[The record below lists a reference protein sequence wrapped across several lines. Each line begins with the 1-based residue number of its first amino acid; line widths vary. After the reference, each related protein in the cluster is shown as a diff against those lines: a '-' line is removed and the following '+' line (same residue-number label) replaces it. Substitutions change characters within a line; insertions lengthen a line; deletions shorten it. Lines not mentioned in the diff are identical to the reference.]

1 MKDLIETLQKFLPWV
16 AGLSIAPKIVISII
30 IVLLAILFLILIWQP
45 SSTQVEPGEIK
56 VSESDN
62 LKLHQL
68 SGQISYLVVWRFSS
82 NHDGKITDRKFIPS
96 LWIKN
101 EGKEDIIIKKIR
113 IILKKNDRLISEIYP
128 ENRIP
133 LDAVNNPCEFHEYG
147 RLSAGGPFSGFD
159 LPIHKKWISQYCFN
173 LPVSSYDELKDNID
187 IFVEAKIK
195 GSEWHKVVNGKFIFG
210 SYPFHL
216 QPMKGGSQAIFIY
229 NRPSNKGDT
238 LYCID
243 ELGDL
248 KILLKK

>member
-1 MKDLIETLQKFLPWV
+1 MSDKIETIQKALSWV
-16 AGLSIAPKIVISII
+16 AGLSILPKIIVSGI
-30 IVLLAILFLILIWQP
+30 IVLFAIFLLIIIWQKP
-45 SSTQVEPGEIK
+45 AKQVDSGEKKIYE
-56 VSESDN
+56 SEN
-62 LKLHQL
+62 LKAYRL
-68 SGQISYLVVWRFSS
+68 SGQISYLVVWRLSS
-82 NHDGKITDRKFIPS
+82 SHDGKVTDRKFIPS

-101 EGKEDIIIKKIR
+101 EGKKDIIIENIR
-113 IILKKNDRLISEIYP
+113 LILKKNNRLISEIYP

-133 LDAVNNPCEFHEYG
+133 LNAIDNPCEFNEYG

-159 LPIHKKWISQYCFN
+159 LPAHEKWVSQYCFN
-173 LPVSSYDELKDNID
+173 FPNSSYNELKDNID

-195 GSEWHKVVNGKFIFG
+195 GNEWHKVVDDKFVFG

-229 NRPSNKGDT
+229 NRLAEKGDT